1 MKILHLDTNHPTLLK
16 QLNAAGHE
24 NHEDYT
30 SSKIEIEKK
39 IHNYDGII
47 VRSRFSIDEPF
58 LKKATKLKFIGRV
71 GAGIENIDCSYAS
84 SNGIKLISA
93 PEGNKNAV
101 GEHTLGMIL
110 SLFNKLNKADK
121 EVKQGLWLREENRGV
136 ELDGK
141 TILPLYFLL

>member
-39 IHNYDGII
+39 IHNYEGII
-47 VRSRFSIDEPF
+47 IRSRFSIDKLF

-71 GAGIENIDCSYAS
+71 GAC
-84 SNGIKLISA
+84 
-93 PEGNKNAV
+93 
-101 GEHTLGMIL
+101 
-110 SLFNKLNKADK
+110 
-121 EVKQGLWLREENRGV
+121 
-136 ELDGK
+136 
-141 TILPLYFLL
+141 